1 MFKVHKLNCL
11 SLRVHDLVSVA
22 DDDEKVES
30 DDGRILHSLAADKLI
45 DGSTVTWLFVMS
57 GVFITTAA
65 GAARGLPLNT
75 DDTENGKSGSVSQSS
90 GVLGS
95 RPLRCRVRVEA
106 AARRSTAAGAVVVE
120 VVEVV
125 GRASLAGSAARRG
138 VQGEHDAAGLA
149 DGLVVVGVADDPRL
163 YADEISC

>member
-1 MFKVHKLNCL
+1 MNKVRKLKCL
-11 SLRVHDLVSVA
+11 TLRVHDLVSVA
-22 DDDEKVES
+22 DDDEKVEPV
-30 DDGRILHSLAADKLI
+30 DGRLLHSLAADELI

-75 DDTENGKSGSVSQSS
+75 DDTEIGRSGSVSQSG

-95 RPLRCRVRVEA
+95 RPLRCRVRV
-106 AARRSTAAGAVVVE
+106 AGAVV

-125 GRASLAGSAARRG
+125 GRASLAGPAARRG
-138 VQGEHDAAGLA
+138 VPGEHDAAGLA
-149 DGLVVVGVADDPRL
+149 AGLVVVGIADDPRL
-163 YADEISC
+163 YADKVLC

>member
-1 MFKVHKLNCL
+1 MFKVHKLKCL

-90 GVLGS
+90 GNS
-95 RPLRCRVRVEA
+95 IIA
-106 AARRSTAAGAVVVE
+106 TDS
-120 VVEVV
+120 
-125 GRASLAGSAARRG
+125 SK
-138 VQGEHDAAGLA
+138 
-149 DGLVVVGVADDPRL
+149 
-163 YADEISC
+163 